1 MTKTVAEFNVNNP
14 CYLTLLIQSTNN
26 FTQVPLEYVIV
37 PGCLS
42 SLSSKTIYEKKIT
55 TIKRG
60 GGGSRDGGRRS
71 WVRDEE
77 KKRWRKRAR
86 EREREANRES

>member
-37 PGCLS
+37 PA
-42 SLSSKTIYEKKIT
+42 
-55 TIKRG
+55 
-60 GGGSRDGGRRS
+60 
-71 WVRDEE
+71 V
-77 KKRWRKRAR
+77 
-86 EREREANRES
+86 